1 MSVDTTVKTTYK
13 KGFGPADLD
22 DTAVGLE
29 ENRRSRQVKNRMRN
43 RLTKRLA
50 LYTRSITITKD
61 PVKLKVLAGKAEAI
75 NFALKTLDEV

>member
-50 LYTRSITITKD
+50 LYARSITITKD

>member
-13 KGFGPADLD
+13 KGFEPKDFT
-22 DTAVGLE
+22 DTDVELT

-50 LYTRSITITKD
+50 LYTRSIGVTKD
-61 PVKLKVLAGKAEAI
+61 KTKLKVLVGKAEAI